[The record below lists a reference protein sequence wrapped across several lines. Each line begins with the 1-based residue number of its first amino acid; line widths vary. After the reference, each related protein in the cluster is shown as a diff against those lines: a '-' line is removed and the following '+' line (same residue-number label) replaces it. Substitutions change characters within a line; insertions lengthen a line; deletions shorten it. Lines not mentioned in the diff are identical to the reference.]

1 MLTDNYKPV
10 DSLFMLS
17 QIVVEPFAELHSLS
31 NEKQLMIFYCLIFHL
46 LCRLLVSASGHKI
59 GYDTFP
65 TWHEHS
71 FEYCT
76 TVFQRN
82 SLDYFQN
89 LHFTSL
95 SIFRNVKILSA

>member
-1 MLTDNYKPV
+1 MVFMLADNYKPV

-76 TVFQRN
+76 T
-82 SLDYFQN
+82 YC
-89 LHFTSL
+89 L
-95 SIFRNVKILSA
+95 SKEFIRLFSESAFYKSIHL